1 VLTGDPVTGPRRA
14 RAVPDD
20 RTWPGRLHRRL
31 PQVVHARSLGLRSG
45 AKLAGQTVVGA
56 IFAVLALRFPDG
68 YGLTPASLHLSFLTD
83 VGFSIGPA
91 GRKPRSWCASG

>member
-1 VLTGDPVTGPRRA
+1 
-14 RAVPDD
+14 
-20 RTWPGRLHRRL
+20 
-31 PQVVHARSLGLRSG
+31 
-45 AKLAGQTVVGA
+45 VVGA